1 MSMSPVNLLFPVVSF
16 ARIPGPVSLIDL
28 QHDLQRLLEST
39 WVDHVNKRDYQGGWD
54 VLPLRCERQHQDA
67 HPILQGF
74 AIQDGE
80 DWINLPALNQSPAIL
95 QCVEFLQ
102 CPVKAVRLMR
112 LKAGSHIKPHRDQE
126 LSLEYGEARLHLPIL
141 TGEHIEF
148 RVNGQAVPMRAG
160 ELWYINADQE
170 HEVLNRGDQD
180 RINLVIDCG
189 ANAWLKNL
197 IGTAL

>member
-1 MSMSPVNLLFPVVSF
+1 MQSANQNFPVISF
-16 ARIPGPVSLIDL
+16 ARIPCSICLSALQEDL
-28 QHDLQRLLEST
+28 HRLLQGA
-39 WVDHVNKRDYQGGWD
+39 WVDHVNRRDYQGGWD
-54 VLPLRCERQHQDA
+54 VLPLRCERQHQAA

-80 DWINLPALNQSPAIL
+80 DWINLSALNQSPAIL

-112 LKAGSHIKPHRDQE
+112 LKAGSHIRPHRDQE

-141 TGEHIEF
+141 TGEHILF
-148 RVNGQAVPMRAG
+148 RVNGLTVPMSAG

-170 HEVLNRGDQD
+170 HEVVNSGDQD

-197 IGTAL
+197 VGVAP